1 MQGVSLDST
10 YLVFELRLV
19 RHRLQQLIEGGAM
32 ALPEDLEPVF
42 RLVNN
47 ALEVIEDGQA
57 VLDAA
62 AQREPESSS

>member
-32 ALPEDLEPVF
+32 ALPEDLSPC
-42 RLVNN
+42 L
-47 ALEVIEDGQA
+47 GW
-57 VLDAA
+57 
-62 AQREPESSS
+62 